1 MWWHS
6 LVRRGEIVKTIVK
19 SSIILT
25 VLVTVIALLG
35 ISCAKPAAPPAAL
48 KWDKIVIPVAANLSG
63 PYGAQSQLVI
73 NGLTD
78 CLGYVNEQG
87 GVRGVPLEFLIR
99 DTAGKPDNALNIF
112 NEFMNMQPKPAII
125 SFLDSGDGVSLKQR
139 FVEEK
144 VVNVTGGTTKALYP
158 PGYSFAIWTESG
170 DQFGAFCDYIVEK
183 DAPKKP
189 KLAIL
194 TWDNVFGNVIL
205 EQRCLDYAKSK
216 GIDIVSTQLFNVMD
230 PTVADQLKK
239 IKDAKAEWV
248 YTNTLLIGPA
258 RINNDA
264 ITLGIQ
270 DKMKWGLI
278 GTGISYNTMALG
290 KGMEGWIGPSP
301 WASWDETNIQ
311 GIQVAEQQFQKNNRE
326 SNERQNVYIGAF
338 ISALLMKQTFEKAV
352 DKYGWAG
359 VTGENVFK
367 VLEETKDFDAMG
379 LTKMSFSPELRH
391 GLYYKMYEVKQGKI
405 LPLTDWRQATHLK

>member
-1 MWWHS
+1 
-6 LVRRGEIVKTIVK
+6 VKTIVK

-35 ISCAKPAAPPAAL
+35 VSCAKPAAPPAAL

-78 CLGYVNEQG
+78 CLGYVNGQG
-87 GVRGVPLEFLIR
+87 GVKGVPLEFVIR
-99 DTAGKPDNALNIF
+99 DTAGKPDNAVNIL
-112 NEFMNMQPKPAII
+112 NEFINMQPKPAIV

-139 FVEEK
+139 FVENK
-144 VVNVTGGTTKALYP
+144 VVNMMGIGSGPGLYP
-158 PGYSFAIWTESG
+158 AGYTFAISTENG
-170 DQFGAFCDYIVEK
+170 DMFGAFCDWLAEK
-183 DAPKKP
+183 ESPKKP

-194 TWDNVFGNVIL
+194 TWDNIFGNVIL
-205 EQRCLDYAKSK
+205 DKRCLDYVKSK

-239 IKDAKAEWV
+239 IKDSGAEWV
-248 YTNTLLIGPA
+248 YTNTLLVGPA

-270 DKMKWGLI
+270 DKMKWGLA
-278 GTGISYNTMALG
+278 GVGISYNTMALG

-338 ISALLMKQTFEKAV
+338 IAALLMKQTFEKTV
-352 DKYGWAG
+352 DKYGWDG
-359 VTGENVFK
+359 ITGENVLK
-367 VLEETKDFDAMG
+367 VLEETKDFEAMG
-379 LTKMSFSPELRH
+379 LTKISFSPEMRH
-391 GLYYKMYEVKQGKI
+391 GLYCKIYEMKQGKI